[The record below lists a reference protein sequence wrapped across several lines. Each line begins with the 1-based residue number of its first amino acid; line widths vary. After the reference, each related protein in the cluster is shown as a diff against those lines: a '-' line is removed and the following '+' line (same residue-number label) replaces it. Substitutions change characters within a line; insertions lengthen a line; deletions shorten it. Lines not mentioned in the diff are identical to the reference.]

1 MVEDLSVLMVVVVL
15 VVVGVRVVVE
25 VLLLVVHLVIIM
37 IMIIVMVRMIVVM
50 TRKKIAVVIKMMA
63 MMSMMTMIMT
73 MKHLPHLET
82 HRVLMGGVVLMLV
95 LKLLHVLVFLK
106 TKLSSIFRT
115 ENLRKRDCEQSKS
128 IECSTSSSGSSS
140 FDSRGRKP
148 AWRT

>member
-25 VLLLVVHLVIIM
+25 VLLLVVHLVIIKIM
-37 IMIIVMVRMIVVM
+37 IMMMVMMIVVKM
-50 TRKKIAVVIKMMA
+50 MIAVVIKMMA

-95 LKLLHVLVFLK
+95 LKLLQVLVFLK

-128 IECSTSSSGSSS
+128 KCFTSSSGSSS